1 MSPEQFHLPQPS
13 EFSLRQIYI
22 VWRGMVRDVPTFI
35 CHMKKLSFV
44 LSLLALCLTQKGLAT
59 DITVTTTADAVNG
72 DTTSIQALLNN
83 TGGDGISLR
92 EAVIAANNTA
102 NFAPHRILLP
112 AGTYQL
118 TKDGTMESYPADAA
132 VGDLDITRSGTTI
145 EGANAATT
153 IIRQTTINDRVIEVN
168 PNLDPSFSFTIQ
180 KVTIRGG
187 RETTGIGGGGLISGA
202 TMNQTFVTD
211 CIFVDNSV
219 SSASSAV
226 GGAIANAGGDLMV
239 SNCTF
244 DSNTSF
250 NGGGAIV
257 FDTGT
262 PAGPG
267 VLNILTSQFINN
279 VSLIGNGG
287 AIETT
292 GPAGMYAVNGCVFSG
307 NQVRGY
313 NTRGGAI
320 HNESGTLTV
329 GTSTF
334 VTNQATDATGA
345 GGAIGSSDGSG
356 HNVTISYCRFLG
368 NTTATPAN
376 GLTLRGG
383 VGSTMTANDNW
394 WGVNSGPSANSVIN
408 ATTTLWLQLA
418 HSASPATIASGVGGT
433 STFTAGFLTDSGG
446 NTISAANLSALV
458 GLPITFNGV
467 NKGTLSSVQTTLQ
480 ASGTATALFTATAS
494 GSGSAVANID
504 FQSVTATVAIAPSVN
519 SVSVPANSLYGIG
532 QTLSFTV
539 HYNETVTVVG
549 GTPYI
554 PALLDSG
561 DTLQADYVSGSGT
574 SDLVFSGTIAEGVV
588 DADGIQLGS
597 AINANGA
604 EIRDLNGT
612 DAILT
617 LHTIPALTGI
627 LVDAV
632 TPSIVISGPTPTM
645 TVSSPVDFTI
655 TYSDS
660 NFDSISL
667 DASDVTLN
675 TTSTATGTV
684 SVLGTGLTRTI
695 QISNIT
701 GHGTL
706 GISIAAGTATDLAGN
721 PAPAA
726 GPSSTVTV
734 NLPPAITGTVS
745 GQPVNDNATIYPFS
759 GATIAN
765 ADAPAQILTS
775 TITLDNAAKGAFTP
789 ASLAASGF
797 LAAGSGVYTFGGT
810 AANATTAIRLLEF
823 APASNRVPRDSTET
837 TIFTINVT
845 DGVFTP
851 VANSITTVVTTSVN
865 HSPVAVADTI
875 QRYAT
880 EGVKV
885 GLSTLLAND
894 TDPDS
899 DTLTITAVSPT
910 SPNGGTIYLANNW
923 IHYVPAAGFTAADTF
938 TYTINDG
945 HGSNAVGTVTVAIKT
960 DQNPGSSQI
969 GSIQNLGSSIYRI
982 TFGGIPGRT
991 YTIQYTESLTIPIVW
1006 QTLGTATATANG
1018 TFTFDDNSGS
1028 LLRFYRA
1035 VYP

>member
-1 MSPEQFHLPQPS
+1 
-13 EFSLRQIYI
+13 
-22 VWRGMVRDVPTFI
+22 
-35 CHMKKLSFV
+35 MKKLLLILLLLT
-44 LSLLALCLTQKGLAT
+44 LSMTQRGLAT
-59 DITVTTTADAVNG
+59 DITVTTTVDAING
-72 DTTSIQALLNN
+72 DTTSIQTLLNN

-102 NFAPHRILLP
+102 AFAPHRILLP

-118 TKDGTMESYPADAA
+118 TIDGTLESYPADDT

-145 EGANAATT
+145 EGADAATT
-153 IIRQTTINDRVIEVN
+153 IIRQTTMNDRVIEVN
-168 PNLDPSFSFTIQ
+168 PNLDSGFIFTIQ
-180 KVTIRGG
+180 KVTIQGG
-187 RETTGIGGGGLISGA
+187 RETTGVGGGGIISGA
-202 TMNQTFVTD
+202 TLNQTFVTD
-211 CIFVDNSV
+211 CIFTANSV
-219 SSASSAV
+219 SGAGSTV

-244 DSNTSF
+244 DSNTSLD
-250 NGGGAIV
+250 GGGAIV
-257 FDTGT
+257 FDAGT
-262 PAGPG
+262 PAGSG
-267 VLNILTSQFINN
+267 VLNILNSQFSNN

-292 GPAGMYAVNGCVFSG
+292 GPAGMYAVNGCAFLG
-307 NQVRGY
+307 NQVRGI
-313 NTRGGAI
+313 NARGGAI
-320 HNESGTLTV
+320 HNESGALTV
-329 GTSTF
+329 TASTF
-334 VTNQATDATGA
+334 VNNQATSATGA

-383 VGSTMTANDNW
+383 TASTMTANDNW
-394 WGVNSGPSANSVIN
+394 WGLNSGPSANQIVN
-408 ATTTLWLQLA
+408 ATATLWLQLT
-418 HSASPATIASGVGGT
+418 HSASPTTIASGVGGT
-433 STFTAGFLTDSGG
+433 STLTAGFLTDSGG
-446 NTISAANLSALV
+446 NTISAANLSALA
-458 GLPITFNGV
+458 GLPITFGSATR
-467 NKGTLSSVQTTLQ
+467 GTLTAAQTTIQ

-494 GSGSAVANID
+494 GSGSAVAVVD
-504 FQSVTATVAIAPSVN
+504 FQSVTATVAIAPSVS
-519 SVSVPANSLYGIG
+519 SVSVPANALYGIG

-539 HYNETVTVVG
+539 HYNEAVTVAG

-561 DTLQADYVSGSGT
+561 ETLQADYISGSGT
-574 SDLVFSGTIAEGVV
+574 SDLVFSGIIAEGVV

-604 EIRDLNGT
+604 TLRDSAGI
-612 DAILT
+612 DAVLT
-617 LHTIPALTGI
+617 LHAIPALTGI
-627 LVDAV
+627 LVDGV
-632 TPSIVISGPTPTM
+632 TPSIVISGPAPTV

-667 DASDVTLN
+667 DAGDVTLN
-675 TTSTATGTV
+675 TTGTANGTV
-684 SVLGTGLTRTI
+684 GILGTGLTRTVR
-695 QISNIT
+695 ISNIT

-726 GPSSTVTV
+726 GPSSTATV
-734 NLPPAITGTVS
+734 NLPPTMAGTVS

-759 GATIAN
+759 GVTIAN

-789 ASLAASGF
+789 ASLMASGF
-797 LAAGSGVYTFGGT
+797 TAAGLGLYTFNGT
-810 AANATTAIRLLEF
+810 AANATTAIRLLGF
-823 APASNRVPRDSTET
+823 APASNRVPRGSTET
-837 TIFTINVT
+837 TSFTISVT

-851 VANSITTVVTTSVN
+851 VVNSITTVVTTSVN
-865 HSPVAVADTI
+865 HSPVAFADTI
-875 QRYAT
+875 QRFAT

-885 GLSTLLAND
+885 GTSTLLAND

-899 DTLTITAVSPT
+899 DTLTITAVSAT
-910 SPNGGTIYLANNW
+910 SPNGGTIYLADNW
-923 IHYVPAAGFTAADTF
+923 IHYVPASGFTATDTF
-938 TYTINDG
+938 TYTISDG
-945 HGSNAVGTVTVAIKT
+945 HGGNAVGTVTVNIKT

-991 YTIQYTESLTIPIVW
+991 YTIQYTDSLTVPITW
-1006 QTLGTATATANG
+1006 QTLGTATAGSTG
-1018 TFTFDDNSGS
+1018 TIIFDDNSGS
-1028 LLRFYRA
+1028 PLRFYRT